1 MWHHARMDMKT
12 WDGRVDAWYET
23 HFDESQPAESVA
35 RMRELLAQH
44 PDAGALIPFELAG
57 VHDTLGLENE
67 AVPLYRQ
74 ALAEGLDEAHAA
86 RARIQLASTL
96 RNLGQTDEALVLLS
110 VPSGA
115 DVDAARRAFLALALH
130 SVGRH
135 DEALRQALEAL
146 IPTLP
151 RYGRSLSGYA
161 AALTDIN

>member
-12 WDGRVDAWYET
+12 WDARVDAWYET
-23 HFDESQPAESVA
+23 NFDESQPAESVA
-35 RMRELLAQH
+35 HLRELLARH